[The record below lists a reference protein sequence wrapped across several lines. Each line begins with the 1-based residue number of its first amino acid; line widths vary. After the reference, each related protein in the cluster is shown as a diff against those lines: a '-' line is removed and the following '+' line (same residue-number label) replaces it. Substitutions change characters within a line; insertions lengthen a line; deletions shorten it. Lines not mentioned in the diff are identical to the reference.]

1 MIRILLLAGGMV
13 ACLAGTATAL
23 EPAIMTPI
31 FVGDTIDAVLAQI
44 SRWQSEAN
52 RALSAEVRNIRRG
65 EGLPAVLALV
75 MVGFIYGVVHALGPG
90 HGKAIVAAYF
100 MDRARHWS
108 AAIFAGSWIALG
120 HTISAILIVLV
131 LSVILH
137 VASLDVMDQTRIIEL
152 VAYGLILAI
161 GLWRLIAGLRGTG
174 HAHSHDHDHDHPHHV
189 RGDHH
194 QGHYHD
200 GAALQDSGGWRRRLR
215 QFLRPDAMLGLLTV
229 AGAVPCSGAMIL
241 LLFSLANG
249 LLLVGLL
256 GAFAISVGMALTLI
270 VLGFTAVFLR
280 MRFVDGSGHEWLQ
293 RGMTIAGGALVSA
306 VGALMIAAVLARP
319 V

>member
-1 MIRILLLAGGMV
+1 
-13 ACLAGTATAL
+13 
-23 EPAIMTPI
+23 MTPM
-31 FVGDTIDAVLAQI
+31 FLGDMIDAVVAQI
-44 SRWQSEAN
+44 GRWQSEAN

-65 EGLPAVLALV
+65 EGLPAVLALLL
-75 MVGFIYGVVHALGPG
+75 VGFVYGVVHALGPG

-120 HTISAILIVLV
+120 HTISAILIVLA
-131 LSVILH
+131 LAVILQ
-137 VASLDVMDQTRIIEL
+137 VASLDVMDQTRTIEIA
-152 VAYGLILAI
+152 AYGLILAI
-161 GLWRLIAGLRGTG
+161 GLWRLIAGLRGSG
-174 HAHSHDHDHDHPHHV
+174 HAHSHADDHHHDHQRHDRGQHH
-189 RGDHH
+189 
-194 QGHYHD
+194 
-200 GAALQDSGGWRRRLR
+200 AAEPSSGWRLRLR

-280 MRFVDGSGHEWLQ
+280 MRLVDDSGREWLQ
-293 RGMTIAGGALVSA
+293 RGMTIAGGALVSV

>member
-1 MIRILLLAGGMV
+1 MIRILLLAGVTMI
-13 ACLAGTATAL
+13 CLAGAAAAV
-23 EPAIMTPI
+23 EPGAMTPM
-31 FVGDTIDAVLAQI
+31 FLGDMIDAVVAQI
-44 SRWQSEAN
+44 GRWQSEAN

-75 MVGFIYGVVHALGPG
+75 IVGFIYGVVHALGPG

-120 HTISAILIVLV
+120 HTISAILIVLL
-131 LSVILH
+131 LSVVLH
-137 VASLDVMDQTRIIEL
+137 VAPLDVMDQTRAIEI
-152 VAYGLILAI
+152 VAYGLILTI
-161 GLWRLIAGLRGTG
+161 GLWRLFAGLRGTG
-174 HAHSHDHDHDHPHHV
+174 HAHSYDHDHHGHA
-189 RGDHH
+189 DHH
-194 QGHYHD
+194 HHEHD
-200 GAALQDSGGWRRRLR
+200 HHHTGWRLRLR

-280 MRFVDGSGHEWLQ
+280 LRFVDGTRHEWLQ
-293 RGMTIAGGALVSA
+293 RGMTIAGGALVSI